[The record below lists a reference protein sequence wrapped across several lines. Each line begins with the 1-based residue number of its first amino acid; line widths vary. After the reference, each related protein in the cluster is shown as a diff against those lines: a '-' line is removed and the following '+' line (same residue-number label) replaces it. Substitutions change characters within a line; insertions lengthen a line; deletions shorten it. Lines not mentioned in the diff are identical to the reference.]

1 MEVER
6 PQNPPQALAALFPEV
21 IDCGEGVVVQPF
33 SLATYALL
41 EKIGSYILEDHQPDP
56 VEVIESLY
64 VCTHGAADVMKDLS
78 RNDGRDALRE
88 KAAAWA
94 SRVPPYLLRT
104 ITAAIKTQIKR
115 VRDVIPPPK
124 EGELKKA
131 ATAG

>member
-1 MEVER
+1 MEVEK

-64 VCTHGAADVMKDLS
+64 VCTHDAADVMKDLS
-78 RNDGRDALRE
+78 RNDGREALRE

>member
-6 PQNPPQALAALFPEV
+6 PQNPPQALAALFPGV

-64 VCTHGAADVMKDLS
+64 VCTHDAADVMKDLS
-78 RNDGRDALRE
+78 RNDGREALRE

>member
-64 VCTHGAADVMKDLS
+64 VCTHDAADVMKDLS
-78 RNDGRDALRE
+78 RNDGREALRE
-88 KAAAWA
+88 KAATWA

>member
-56 VEVIESLY
+56 LEVIESLY
-64 VCTHGAADVMKDLS
+64 VCTHDAADVMKDLS
-78 RNDGRDALRE
+78 RNDGREALRE

>member
-64 VCTHGAADVMKDLS
+64 VCTHDAADVMKDLS

>member
-64 VCTHGAADVMKDLS
+64 VCTHDAAVVMKDLS
-78 RNDGRDALRE
+78 RNDGREALRE

-124 EGELKKA
+124 EGELKNLHR
-131 ATAG
+131 AG

>member
-64 VCTHGAADVMKDLS
+64 VCTHDAADVMKDLS
-78 RNDGRDALRE
+78 RNDGREALRE

>member
-64 VCTHGAADVMKDLS
+64 VCTHDAADVMKDLS
-78 RNDGRDALRE
+78 RNDGREALRE

-104 ITAAIKTQIKR
+104 ITAAIRTQIKR

>member
-1 MEVER
+1 MEVEK
-6 PQNPPQALAALFPEV
+6 PQNPPQAVAALFPEV
-21 IDCGEGVVVQPF
+21 IDCGEGVVVMPF

-41 EKIGSYILEDHQPDP
+41 EKVGSYILEDHQPDP

-64 VCTHGAADVMKDLS
+64 ICTHSAQDVMHTLS
-78 RNDGRDALRE
+78 LTNGRELLRDR
-88 KAAAWA
+88 AAAWA
-94 SRVPPYLLRT
+94 STVPPYLLRT

>member
-1 MEVER
+1 MEVEK
-6 PQNPPQALAALFPEV
+6 PQNPPQAVAALFPEV
-21 IDCGEGVVVQPF
+21 IDCGEGVVVMPF

-41 EKIGSYILEDHQPDP
+41 EKVGSYILEDHQPDP

-64 VCTHGAADVMKDLS
+64 ICTHSAQDVMHTLS
-78 RNDGRDALRE
+78 LADGRELLRDR
-88 KAAAWA
+88 AAAWA
-94 SRVPPYLLRT
+94 STVPPYLLRT

>member
-1 MEVER
+1 MEVEK

-64 VCTHGAADVMKDLS
+64 VCTHDAADVMKDLS
-78 RNDGRDALRE
+78 RNDGREAIME

-104 ITAAIKTQIKR
+104 ITAAIRTQIKR
-115 VRDVIPPPK
+115 VRDVVPPPK

>member
-41 EKIGSYILEDHQPDP
+41 EKIGSYILEGHQPDP

-64 VCTHGAADVMKDLS
+64 VCTHDAADVMKDLS
-78 RNDGRDALRE
+78 RNDGREALRE

-104 ITAAIKTQIKR
+104 ITAAIRTQIKR

>member
-64 VCTHGAADVMKDLS
+64 VCTHDAADVMKDLS
-78 RNDGRDALRE
+78 RTDGREALRE

-124 EGELKKA
+124 EGELKNPDR
-131 ATAG
+131 AG